1 MKQKSTAT
9 KFKLITG
16 KDLMYMMKKLEA
28 ESKGDGENLTELME
42 NLQYGLHLAFYQVDL
57 VKAKQEYG
65 EFLTTREKEDNVE
78 PFEKLTE
85 KWSKEF
91 KG

>member
-1 MKQKSTAT
+1 MKVKSTAT

-16 KDLMYMMKKLEA
+16 KDLMFVMKGLDK
-28 ESKGDGENLTELME
+28 ESKGEGEHLTELME
-42 NLQYGLHLAFYQVDL
+42 FIQYGLHLAFYNVDL
-57 VKAKQEYG
+57 AKAKK
-65 EFLTTREKEDNVE
+65 EFSEFMETSEMEDDIE
-78 PFEKLTE
+78 SFEKLTA